1 MMKACNENINMME
14 KYHKHNGDRYW
25 KYSNSGKVNTQNI
38 IKTRHVM
45 EISTVHAWWKSKN
58 PIHYKVM

>member
-1 MMKACNENINMME
+1 MVE

-25 KYSNSGKVNTQNI
+25 KYSNGGKVNTQNI
-38 IKTRHVM
+38 LKTRHVM
-45 EISTVHAWWKSKN
+45 EISTVHAWWKSKI